1 MGFSIGDTVQKQ
13 GDTGQRGLI
22 KAAGA
27 LHGGV
32 QYWRVFW
39 GGVEG
44 TRTHPEHELVLV
56 GSETDPAEMLTAPM
70 SGYQEFQRTMTL
82 QRLQRDMP
90 LQNNI
95 FAFNASR
102 TRFFP
107 YQFKPLLKF
116 LESSRHRLL
125 ICDEVGLGKTIEAG
139 LILLELRARQTT
151 QLVLVICPSNLRN
164 KWRLEMRLRFGEDFR
179 ILGSSE
185 LDAFLD
191 DYEEHPDRVYLNG
204 IVSLETIRTPRIR
217 ERLEEVAPAFD
228 LLIVDEAHH
237 VRNFGTSQRSA
248 VLSLA
253 GDAHAM
259 VMLTATPVHLGS
271 ENLFSLLNI
280 LDPEDFPDADT
291 AEARF
296 ADNELVVGA
305 QSALARIPS
314 EVNEALAFLRDA
326 ESSEWLASNPLLPV
340 VRARLLSLQTE
351 RAEPGIAQ
359 PDRISML
366 RVQQELAELNLL
378 GHILTRTRKRDVQED
393 VAIRRPQSVQINL
406 GAEERRLYDAITR
419 LIIEEA
425 ARSPDASQNLM
436 WRLSTPQRRLASS
449 IQGLVEFYRS
459 TASRDDG
466 SDPDDAEAPIDPTT
480 DGTRNPTALRKEI
493 ARLVAAWPADGPDS
507 KYDALKAVLHA
518 LPVSNRPQKVL
529 IFASFRHTV
538 SYLERRLIRDGFG
551 VRAMSG
557 AVPLEERPDIMDAF
571 RNRDDVQVLISSRVG
586 SEGLDFQFC
595 SVLVNYDLPWN
606 PMEVEQRIGRLDRIG
621 QTSPSIA
628 IINLWTSGT
637 VEERILQRLY
647 DRIGIFERSVGD
659 LEAILG
665 GVSASI
671 QRDIL
676 HAALHPEEMVE
687 ATERM
692 ARMIDRRRNEI
703 ERLEASAASFVGVD
717 AFFDEEVAAI
727 RSRRRY
733 VTAEQL
739 RRFVVDFLHQY
750 APKSRLAYDLERRVG
765 TLAPDERLRDFLRR
779 SGRTT
784 EALNILGAVDSSIA
798 ITFDGQMAFAGPHL
812 EFLSVLHPLVQAIAE
827 RRQAESVTPMAFQ
840 LRCAT
845 DRLTP
850 GFHLFFIYRLH
861 ITAARPRNSL
871 EAVFLGEDLREAC
884 DQDTAEILLGEMVEQ
899 GRVVEEPVAIPGDFA
914 AQAVKAAELAFLTR
928 RNRAVERERI
938 ANEAFV
944 SKRMASVQ
952 TFYSKGLAKKRAL
965 LERGIA
971 AGRQERYLR
980 MLRGTIT
987 RLEEELRTAV
997 TRLERD
1003 RRVGAEHQHI
1013 AMGIVEI
1020 SPTQ

>member
-1 MGFSIGDTVQKQ
+1 MGFSVGDTVQRQ
-13 GDTGQRGLI
+13 GDTGKRGLI
-22 KAAGA
+22 KAPGA
-27 LHGGV
+27 SHGGV

-39 GGVEG
+39 GGADG

-56 GSETDPAEMLTAPM
+56 GNESDPAEMLSTAM

-151 QLVLVICPSNLRN
+151 QLVLVVCPSNLRN
-164 KWRLEMRLRFGEDFR
+164 KWRLEMRRRFGEDFR
-179 ILGSSE
+179 ILGSAE

-191 DYEEHPDRVYLNG
+191 EYEEQPDRVRLNG
-204 IVSLETIRTPRIR
+204 IVSLETLRTPRVR
-217 ERLEEVAPAFD
+217 ERLEEVSPAFD
-228 LLIVDEAHH
+228 LVIVDEAHH
-237 VRNFGTSQRSA
+237 VRNFGTSQRAA

-253 GDAHAM
+253 GDAHAV

-280 LDPEDFPDADT
+280 LDPEDFPDAET
-291 AEARF
+291 AAARF

-305 QSALARIPS
+305 QSAMSRIPA
-314 EVNEALAFLRDA
+314 EVDEALAYLGRA
-326 ESSEWLASNPLLPV
+326 ESSEWLRSNPLVPV
-340 VRARLLSLQTE
+340 VRERLISLRTARE
-351 RAEPGIAQ
+351 GADGR
-359 PDRISML
+359 PDRTEMT
-366 RVQQELAELNLL
+366 RVQQELAEVNLL

-393 VAIRRPQSVQINL
+393 VATRRARSVQVVL
-406 GAEERRLYDAITR
+406 EPAERRLYDAITA
-419 LIIEEA
+419 LIVEEA
-425 ARSPDASQNLM
+425 ARSPGASRNLM

-459 TASRDDG
+459 TAPPDDWGDADDG
-466 SDPDDAEAPIDPTT
+466 EAGSEPTDDDTKVH
-480 DGTRNPTALRKEI
+480 GALRREI
-493 ARLVAAWPADGPDS
+493 SRLVAGWPVDGPDS
-507 KYDALKAVLHA
+507 KYAELRKVLRE
-518 LPVSNRPQKVL
+518 LPVTERPQKVL

-538 SYLERRLIRDGFG
+538 AYLERRLIRDGFG

-557 AVPLEERPDIMDAF
+557 AVPIDERTKIIDAF
-571 RNRDDVQVLISSRVG
+571 RDRDDVQVLISSRVG

-595 SVLVNYDLPWN
+595 SIVVNYDLPWN

-621 QTSPSIA
+621 QTSPTIA

-647 DRIGIFERSVGD
+647 DRIGIFERSIGD

-665 GVSASI
+665 EVSASLE
-671 QRDIL
+671 RDIL
-676 HAALHPEEMVE
+676 HAALHPDETVE
-687 ATERM
+687 STERL
-692 ARMIDRRRNEI
+692 ARMIERRRDEI

-739 RRFVVDFLHQY
+739 RRFVVDFLHQH
-750 APKSRLAYDLERRVG
+750 APKTRLAYDPARRVG
-765 TLAPDERLRDFLRR
+765 TLAPDERLREFLRR

-784 EALNILGAVDSSIA
+784 EALNIMGAVDGHVA
-798 ITFDGQMAFAGPHL
+798 ITFDGQTAFTAPNL

-827 RRQAESVTPMAFQ
+827 HRQAESATPMAFQ

-845 DRLTP
+845 DRLPP
-850 GFHLFFIYRLH
+850 GFHLFFVYRLH
-861 ITAARPRNSL
+861 INAARPRTSL

-884 DQDTAEILLGEMVEQ
+884 DQDSAEILLGEMVER
-899 GRVVEEPVAIPGDFA
+899 GRVVEEPVTIPRDFA
-914 AQAVKAAELAFLTR
+914 AKAAEGAELAFLAR
-928 RNRAVERERI
+928 RERALERERV
-938 ANEAFV
+938 ANDAFV
-944 SKRMASVQ
+944 SKRLASVQ
-952 TFYSKGLAKKRAL
+952 TFYAKGLAKKRAL
-965 LERGIA
+965 LDRGRA
-971 AGRQERYLR
+971 EGRQERYLR

-987 RLEEELRTAV
+987 RMEEELLAAV
-997 TRLERD
+997 TRLARD
-1003 RRVGAEHQHI
+1003 RIVTAEHQHI
-1013 AMGIVEI
+1013 AVGIVEI
-1020 SPTQ
+1020 TAPE